1 MFAGA
6 RDCGREGGK
15 LVPNIHE
22 SAVDA
27 AGAQLKYRS
36 ARAYVK
42 GDLGRAGNF
51 MMIIWVV

>member
-1 MFAGA
+1 MKSDGPYAFDGL
-6 RDCGREGGK
+6 G
-15 LVPNIHE
+15 
-22 SAVDA
+22 
-27 AGAQLKYRS
+27 YRS